1 MLPKTK
7 GIYWLTGFI
16 VVVIAVVWLDHE
28 PTASIN
34 SLESLETQK
43 AKLTSQMSAVFDE
56 EGRLVKNSLRLNEEL
71 PYELVAPRL
80 PSNTNTELGNRLYSN
95 VQNTDHKKLQ
105 SSFRSSSTSDAP
117 TSPEMMPELSQSSEQ
132 SRTHMASARMELV
145 FDLNYLLTPA
155 TISSATQQKD
165 SQLKLS
171 HQTEHWTSVNIKSG
185 DSLTAIFKRIDV
197 DPRLAVA
204 IARQNGAEILNSLRL
219 GPHLAILRKGE
230 EFQELRYQVDLLTI
244 LSVARTS
251 REYQVKTIHR
261 EFDVAEKG
269 INGVI
274 KSSLFESGIDEGIS
288 LELLYNLS
296 SIFQWRIDF
305 SRDLRPGDQYSL
317 IFQERSLDGKKFSSG
332 PILAA
337 KLVVDGKTYQAIR
350 HVSDTGRTH
359 YFTPDGESLEGL
371 FLRSPMRISRVTSP
385 FSTNRYHPILKTWRS
400 HKGVDYGG
408 AVGDPVMA
416 TADGVI
422 SFAGFKGH
430 YGRAIIIQHGKKYS
444 TLYAHLS
451 RFSKHIR
458 SGRTVTQGQI
468 IGYVGASGLA
478 TGSHLHYEFRVNG
491 IHKNPLTV
499 KLPRSFAIDRQ
510 ARATFL
516 ESAQLWSKRL
526 DQLTSG

>member
-1 MLPKTK
+1 MFPKTK
-7 GIYWLTGFI
+7 GIYWLIGLV

-34 SLESLETQK
+34 SVGALETQK
-43 AKLTSQMSAVFDE
+43 AKLTSQMSTVFDE
-56 EGRLVKNSLRLNEEL
+56 EDQLVKNSLRLNE
-71 PYELVAPRL
+71 
-80 PSNTNTELGNRLYSN
+80 
-95 VQNTDHKKLQ
+95 KLQ
-105 SSFRSSSTSDAP
+105 SSFRSNSTSDARTAP
-117 TSPEMMPELSQSSEQ
+117 AMRPKLRPPSEQ
-132 SRTHMASARMELV
+132 SLTHMTMARMELA
-145 FDLNYLLTPA
+145 FDLNYLLAPTA
-155 TISSATQQKD
+155 ISPITKHTG
-165 SQLKLS
+165 SQLKLGD
-171 HQTEHWTSVNIKSG
+171 QTEHWTSINIKSG
-185 DSLTAIFKRIDV
+185 DSLTAIFKRLDV
-197 DPRLAVA
+197 DPRLAMA
-204 IARQNGAEILNSLRL
+204 IARQNGAEILNNLRL

-230 EFQELRYQVDLLTI
+230 EFQELRYQADLLTI

-251 REYQVKTIHR
+251 REFQVKTIRR

-317 IFQERSLDGKKFSSG
+317 IFEERSLDGKKFSSG

-337 KLVVDGKTYQAIR
+337 KLVVDGKTYRAIR
-350 HVSDTGRTH
+350 HVGETGRTH

-422 SFAGFKGH
+422 SFAGLKGN
-430 YGRAIIIQHGKKYS
+430 YGRVIIIQHGQKYS

-451 RFSKHIR
+451 RFSKHVR
-458 SGRTVTQGQI
+458 SGQTVTQGQI

-491 IHKNPLTV
+491 VHKNPLTV

-516 ESAQLWSKRL
+516 ESAQLWTKRL